1 MNFLMSF
8 NMAMDYLETV
18 LDTEIDEAEIFKITG
33 YSYPMFS
40 RIFSIFTDFTLH
52 EYIRLRRLTK
62 AAMEISESNIKIIDI
77 ALKYGYDSPNSFTSA
92 FKKFH
97 NTSPVNVR
105 KGAAIKVFS
114 KLRLSLSIQ
123 GGEKMNAR
131 IEVKKGFMV
140 AGVKKENINSKLC
153 PEVWEELFSK
163 ADYNELSSL
172 GNKMS
177 YGVCYDVQDVNEINY
192 MAGFD
197 VEDIERAKKI
207 GLEIMEIPEA
217 KYACIELVGKVPEC
231 IHMGWKFAMET
242 FLPEN
247 RYKHSGSPDFEVYF
261 EGDMYSDD
269 YVMELW
275 IPIIKED

>member
-18 LDTEIDEAEIFKITG
+18 LDQEVDEREILKITG

-40 RIFSIFTDFTLH
+40 RIFSIFTDFTLY

-62 AAMEISESNIKIIDI
+62 AGMEISESNIKIIDI

-105 KGAAIKVFS
+105 KGAPIKVFS

-131 IEVKKGFMV
+131 IEVKKAFKV
-140 AGVKKENINSKLC
+140 AGVKK
-153 PEVWEELFSK
+153 
-163 ADYNELSSL
+163 
-172 GNKMS
+172 
-177 YGVCYDVQDVNEINY
+177 
-192 MAGFD
+192 
-197 VEDIERAKKI
+197 KI
-207 GLEIMEIPEA
+207 
-217 KYACIELVGKVPEC
+217 
-231 IHMGWKFAMET
+231 
-242 FLPEN
+242 
-247 RYKHSGSPDFEVYF
+247 
-261 EGDMYSDD
+261 
-269 YVMELW
+269 
-275 IPIIKED
+275 

>member
-18 LDTEIDEAEIFKITG
+18 LDQEVDEREILKITG

-40 RIFSIFTDFTLH
+40 RIFSIFTDFTLY

-62 AAMEISESNIKIIDI
+62 AGMEISESNIKIIDI

-105 KGAAIKVFS
+105 KGAPIKVFS

-131 IEVKKGFMV
+131 IEVKKAFKV

-172 GNKMS
+172 GNKMN
-177 YGVCYDVQDVNEINY
+177 YGVCYDVQDVNKINY

-197 VEDIERAKKI
+197 VEDIEKAKKL
-207 GLEIMEIPEA
+207 GLEIMEIPQA
-217 KYACIELVGKVPEC
+217 KYACIELVGKVPDS
-231 IHMGWKFAMET
+231 IHFGWKFAMET

-247 RYKHSGSPDFEVYF
+247 GYKHSGSPDFEVYF

-275 IPIIKED
+275 IPIEKEA